1 MEQYLNNIINNPNS
15 TQKEIS
21 IAKEWLEL
29 DKTTGGRSTIDTT
42 IPQILSTNWEQLILS
57 Q

>member
-15 TQKEIS
+15 TQKEIF

-29 DKTTGGRSTIDTT
+29 DKTTGGRSTFDAT
-42 IPQILSTNWEQLILS
+42 IPQILPTGWEQLILS